1 VIKKAPRQ
9 LAADAGTV
17 FRPWEDERLA
27 DLGHDG
33 HRLPWPCLRRLP
45 STQGPPRHNLIS
57 SPSIVAGAQLVS
69 APRSR
74 SVRAGSDPR
83 PFFARRR
90 FAFGLLRS
98 QRVWRSTSRAHPE
111 HAQCRSPSPTKKK
124 LGRSVLAFRSGPA
137 SFRPARRRRCAGTL
151 LVEMP
156 SPPWGDQA
164 RGPSTSRFYRGRGMT
179 RLVLKNGGIRP
190 PRCEQREHHGRGRDY
205 RSSSVLAFSHAG
217 QRWVPSTK
225 ARRVAGM
232 SATPFRPPL
241 NAAAPRREPG
251 LGRHPS
257 AYVNFWDRALL
268 TRACR
273 GITPRVFGAISRLV
287 SSCPVGRPSSPIRP
301 PGRAGFMK

>member
-1 VIKKAPRQ
+1 VI
-9 LAADAGTV
+9 
-17 FRPWEDERLA
+17 
-27 DLGHDG
+27 
-33 HRLPWPCLRRLP
+33 P
-45 STQGPPRHNLIS
+45 S
-57 SPSIVAGAQLVS
+57 
-69 APRSR
+69 
-74 SVRAGSDPR
+74 
-83 PFFARRR
+83 PFFAPRR

-205 RSSSVLAFSHAG
+205 RFVERSGFFACGPALGPLDESATGGRDA
-217 QRWVPSTK
+217 PPTT
-225 ARRVAGM
+225 AAGM
-232 SATPFRPPL
+232 RAVIEYLVELDGHEDYLPTLLRSSIRQMEPC
-241 NAAAPRREPG
+241 REPLVIVC
-251 LGRHPS
+251 LGEGP
-257 AYVNFWDRALL
+257 
-268 TRACR
+268 
-273 GITPRVFGAISRLV
+273 
-287 SSCPVGRPSSPIRP
+287 
-301 PGRAGFMK
+301 